1 MVSAE
6 IGSSGTIRALRALI
20 IAAFIIPTLIFA
32 TIAWRDRQAI
42 LVGEERD
49 AVKLLAVFHEQAE
62 NLFKGHNIILDLIAE
77 RMRNRDWDWDTLQ
90 GSPEILHELE
100 SIDKMLDDT
109 SAILLVD
116 AAGHTRATTLRLRD
130 NEPLP
135 SGDEACFRALREG
148 VTKTCVSEP
157 YFDPVGEHL
166 FSLTRSLE
174 KDGLFHGMAQVAI
187 SADYIMTLWATAL
200 PHPTDT
206 ISLVRSDGVILAP
219 PTSPRRRSRHT
230 PWSGKHCSKRS
241 RNAGRIGARPV

>member
-6 IGSSGTIRALRALI
+6 IGSSGTIRALRVLI

-42 LVGEERD
+42 LVEEEAD
-49 AVKLLAVFHEQAE
+49 AVKLLAVFHEQAD

-77 RMRNRDWDWDTLQ
+77 RMRNRDWDTLQ

-116 AAGHTRATTLRLRD
+116 AAGQTRATTLRLRD

-135 SGDEACFRALREG
+135 SGDEACFRALRQG
-148 VTKTCVSEP
+148 ATKTCVSEP
-157 YFDPVGEHL
+157 YFDPVRASIYFHL
-166 FSLTRSLE
+166 
-174 KDGLFHGMAQVAI
+174 HGPWKRMAY
-187 SADYIMTLWATAL
+187 STEW
-200 PHPTDT
+200 H
-206 ISLVRSDGVILAP
+206 R
-219 PTSPRRRSRHT
+219 
-230 PWSGKHCSKRS
+230 
-241 RNAGRIGARPV
+241 